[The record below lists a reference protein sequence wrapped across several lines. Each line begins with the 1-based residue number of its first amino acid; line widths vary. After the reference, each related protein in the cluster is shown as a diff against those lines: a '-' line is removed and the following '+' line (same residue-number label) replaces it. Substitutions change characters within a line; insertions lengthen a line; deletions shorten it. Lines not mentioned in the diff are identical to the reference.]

1 MYYCSVVSA
10 QDLQGNNEA
19 YAELIV
25 LGESGPRGTGLGMGL
40 SCYAVCPP
48 SALLLSLSALSPPL
62 LSPHSTTSH
71 LGLSVPCTPDRD
83 PLPHPTTFQISQS
96 QTRSGKEW
104 GLYPFLASVFKSTEM
119 VRVDGH

>member
-25 LGESGPRGTGLGMGL
+25 LGASGPRGTGLGMGL
-40 SCYAVCPP
+40 LLSCVSALCPP
-48 SALLLSLSALSPPL
+48 ALSLGSVASSALPSQHHQSLGLICTLHPRQGPPL
-62 LSPHSTTSH
+62 T
-71 LGLSVPCTPDRD
+71 
-83 PLPHPTTFQISQS
+83 HPTTFQISQS